1 MVTKVSVA
9 ITSCILYP
17 VIACL
22 YVCDGGTHDKV
33 IEVGETAMAVSV
45 GVVVSCGFAEASV
58 EGLVPI
64 ALIAETR

>member
-9 ITSCILYP
+9 IFSCILYP

-33 IEVGETAMAVSV
+33 IDVGETAVAVSV
-45 GVVVSCGFAEASV
+45 GVVVSFGTADASV
-58 EGLVPI
+58 EAPVPI